1 MTINIIDN
9 GYKAEGLQEMLATFN
24 RAAEK
29 TFGAEN
35 IKLIEHF
42 YYGDR
47 LSMTDIVL
55 QDRHYGQYSITAHGV
70 HFNGHT
76 CTKEQY
82 KLFRLLTHD
91 DPFHMNK
98 LMEIAG

>member
-1 MTINIIDN
+1 MRINIIDN
-9 GYKAEGLQEMLATFN
+9 GYKAEGLQDMLATFN

-29 TFGAEN
+29 LLGAEN

-42 YYGDR
+42 YYGDN

-55 QDRHYGQYSITAHGV
+55 QDRHYGQYGITAKGV

-76 CTKEQY
+76 CTNEEY
-82 KLFRLLTHD
+82 RLLRTLTHD
-91 DPFHMNK
+91 DPCHPGK
-98 LMEIAG
+98 LLEIAG